1 VVGAGAS
8 AAPPTSAILP
18 LASRFSLLN
27 VCVGDVVLDL
37 PDVVHRRHPG
47 GQLQLAVE
55 PHFPVSLA
63 GGEVGGIRVVHSGF

>member
-8 AAPPTSAILP
+8 APPTSVILP
-18 LASRFSLLN
+18 LTSRFSLSA
-27 VCVGDVVLDL
+27 CVGDVVLDL

-47 GQLQLAVE
+47 GHLQLAFE